1 MDDPAVLG
9 EYLSGSYSRIWALK
23 FSGNHECIRCHR
35 NTYREDSP
43 KATVFVRK
51 TVDSFFNTKQ
61 ELCTPDNYFKP
72 KWCLKI

>member
-9 EYLSGSYSRIWALK
+9 EYLSGSYNRIWALK
-23 FSGNHECIRCHR
+23 FPGNHYCIRCHR

-51 TVDSFFNTKQ
+51 TLDSFFKHQ
-61 ELCTPDNYFKP
+61 PGAMYP
-72 KWCLKI
+72 

>member
-9 EYLSGSYSRIWALK
+9 EYLSGSYNRIWALK
-23 FSGNHECIRCHR
+23 FPGNHYFIRCHR

-51 TVDSFFNTKQ
+51 TLDSFF
-61 ELCTPDNYFKP
+61 
-72 KWCLKI
+72 